1 MNTKKPEVKHIA
13 DIVGEWGKW
22 QFLFSAFC
30 FLQSGCAAFINMG
43 YGFHAKHVD
52 FWCADTPTNLTSHHL
67 SDSIKC
73 HKYNNPNESCTHWE
87 YNRTQFRKTIITE
100 FDLVCDRASYASL

>member
-1 MNTKKPEVKHIA
+1 MDTKKPDVKHIA

-22 QFLFSAFC
+22 QFVFCTYC
-30 FLQSGCAAFINMG
+30 FLLWGSAAFINMG
-43 YGFHAKHVD
+43 YAFHAKSVD
-52 FWCADTPTNLTSHHL
+52 FWCADTPTNFTLQHL
-67 SDSIKC
+67 SDSAKC

-100 FDLVCDRASYASL
+100 FDLVCDRANYASL